1 MDFRPATPQDC
12 PDIARIQVDSYL
24 TAYAPI
30 LPAAYLE
37 HFTYMEQEQDWRDW
51 FASNTED
58 VLFVAVDEQGE
69 LLGYALGKRNPGEVP
84 PYEAEL
90 VALHIRQAFQRQD
103 VGRKLVSAVSQALM
117 AQGCCSLF
125 VWVLDRNP
133 ARAFYEKL
141 GGVLVTEK
149 PWENNRDF
157 GVEIS
162 EVAYGWQDI
171 RSLSNF

>member
-1 MDFRPATPQDC
+1 M
-12 PDIARIQVDSYL
+12 
-24 TAYAPI
+24 
-30 LPAAYLE
+30 
-37 HFTYMEQEQDWRDW
+37 
-51 FASNTED
+51 
-58 VLFVAVDEQGE
+58 AVDEQGE

-171 RSLSNF
+171 RSLSNIPRQIKVETHLPRNNY